1 MKRLFLSLIAISIL
15 SLLLFG
21 IHKINSQWKKS
32 QVYSGVEELVNQ
44 LPTLETIDTLDVT
57 YQEFSQSEYGLTC
70 YYSRAYVTLGTQQ
83 PSSEVLE
90 AYLEKLYVQ
99 GWHPEG
105 NQYANTKTLI
115 RYDNDRLVISLT
127 KPAIVLQNQTN
138 YAKLKQSYKAIIFI
152 RIDYMVPSRQEC

>member
-1 MKRLFLSLIAISIL
+1 MKRLILSLIAVSLL

-21 IHKINSQWKKS
+21 VQQINFQWKKS
-32 QVYSGVEELVNQ
+32 QVHTGVEELISQ

-70 YYSRAYVTLGTQQ
+70 HYGRAYVILGTQQ
-83 PSSEVLE
+83 PLSEVLE

-105 NQYANTKTLI
+105 HQYANTKILI

-127 KPAIVLQNQTN
+127 EPTIVIQDQTN
-138 YAKLKQSYKAIIFI
+138 YAKLKRVYKGTIFI
-152 RIDYMVPSRQEC
+152 IQYLRQLG